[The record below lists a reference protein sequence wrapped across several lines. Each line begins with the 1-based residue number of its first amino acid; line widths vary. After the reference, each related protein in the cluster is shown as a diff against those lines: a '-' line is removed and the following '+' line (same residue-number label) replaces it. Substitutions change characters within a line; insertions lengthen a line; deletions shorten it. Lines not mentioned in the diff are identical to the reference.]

1 MKKSLVSLSIAAMV
15 LSGSAYA
22 DNHSKG
28 THKGHVHKSV
38 GESCSDKCDDL
49 RRQIEDLNAS
59 YQERLQALET
69 SVEELEEVAH
79 EHETLLLD
87 PAEDSWTLGFDVWWA
102 DFSGGERT
110 LGAVTGVGPT
120 GQATVLSPLITN
132 PDDDSAW
139 TASISFQDEVDSS
152 WNFRYTSADTSTNFG
167 STSLGV
173 AGGNGGLFFAP
184 AAFAAFG
191 GFANAGAGGVDN
203 GGIFANVASTRSID
217 VDDFD
222 FGKENRVWAN
232 EKFAVNWN
240 WGIRHAEVDDAT
252 RTVFTNDATAG
263 SDTAT
268 LATNSNF
275 DGWGPSAGLRARYYL
290 SDDFEVQ
297 GNFGMAAL
305 VGETTATATVIEDG
319 DIFDGQAP
327 VNSVLA
333 RQVESNVNPVLD
345 LGSRFVWH
353 AGDDLDVHIGYSIT
367 RYFDAVG
374 QSLGNAT
381 LDQDLSL
388 EGIRAGIQWN
398 FD

>member
-15 LSGSAYA
+15 LAGSAYA
-22 DNHSKG
+22 DNHTKG

-87 PAEDSWTLGFDVWWA
+87 PAEDSWTLGFDVWWT
-102 DFSGGERT
+102 DFSGGEQT
-110 LGAVTGVGPT
+110 LGALTGFSPAAVP
-120 GQATVLSPLITN
+120 TVLSPLISRQ
-132 PDDDSAW
+132 DDDTAW
-139 TASISFQDEVDSS
+139 TASIAFQDDVDSS
-152 WNFRYTSADTSTNFG
+152 WNFRYTNADTSTNYAV
-167 STSLGV
+167 TSPGV
-173 AGGNGGLFFAP
+173 AGGPAGGLLFASAP
-184 AAFAAFG
+184 FAAFG
-191 GFANAGAGGVDN
+191 GLATIAAAHSDM
-203 GGIFANVASTRSID
+203 VATRATD
-217 VDDFD
+217 VDDFEV
-222 FGKENRVWAN
+222 GKENRVWAN

-240 WGIRHAEVDDAT
+240 WGIRHAEVDDALSAT
-252 RTVFTNDATAG
+252 YTNIAVDG
-263 SDTAT
+263 QPTAT
-268 LATNSNF
+268 LASSSNF

-297 GNFGMAAL
+297 GNLGMAAL
-305 VGETTATATVIEDG
+305 VGESTNTVVVTEDTT
-319 DIFDGQAP
+319 IFDGGPAATT
-327 VNSVLA
+327 VNA
-333 RQVESNVNPVLD
+333 AQRINNVNPVLD

-353 AGDDLDVHIGYSIT
+353 AGDDLDVHIGYSTT
-367 RYFDAVG
+367 RYFDAISQQTGITTVE
-374 QSLGNAT
+374 
-381 LDQDLSL
+381 QDLNL